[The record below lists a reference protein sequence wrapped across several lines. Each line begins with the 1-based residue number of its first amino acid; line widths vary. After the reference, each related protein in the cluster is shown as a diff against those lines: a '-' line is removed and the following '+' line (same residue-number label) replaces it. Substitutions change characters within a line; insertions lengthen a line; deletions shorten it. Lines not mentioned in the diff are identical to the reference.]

1 MPRRPWLHVLTDDT
15 LVAGRT
21 HEDVAR
27 AALAGGADVVQLRDK
42 HRTDAQLLPIARDL
56 ARIVASAGRVL
67 VVNDRLDVA
76 LQVQAGGLHL
86 GPEDLAVPIAR
97 ARWPRPGLL
106 GSSART
112 VERARRLVDEGCDYL
127 GVGPVYVTLTKSG
140 LPAALGLDP
149 LADIAA
155 AVRVP
160 VVGIGGIHAGNA
172 AAVIGAGAAG
182 VAVVAAVA
190 AAADPEVAT
199 RALREVLDAAAG

>member
-1 MPRRPWLHVLTDDT
+1 M
-15 LVAGRT
+15 
-21 HEDVAR
+21 
-27 AALAGGADVVQLRDK
+27 
-42 HRTDAQLLPIARDL
+42 
-56 ARIVASAGRVL
+56 
-67 VVNDRLDVA
+67 
-76 LQVQAGGLHL
+76 
-86 GPEDLAVPIAR
+86 
-97 ARWPRPGLL
+97 
-106 GSSART
+106 
-112 VERARRLVDEGCDYL
+112 ERARRLVDEGCDYL